1 MSLSTLKHI
10 IYSSLIV
17 SETDTTDNVNEAKL
31 NIMQVTFISLQSKPE
46 NVDEAKM
53 GQEVFRS
60 LFNEYH
66 KKVANAFHY

>member
-17 SETDTTDNVNEAKL
+17 SETSGSAILVDEAKL
-31 NIMQVTFISLQSKPE
+31 NIMQVTYITLQSKFE
-46 NVDEAKM
+46 KNDDEIM

-66 KKVANAFHY
+66 KKVMPQF

>member
-1 MSLSTLKHI
+1 MSLSTLKRN
-10 IYSSLIV
+10 IYSVL
-17 SETDTTDNVNEAKL
+17 ETDTTDNAVVVDEAKL